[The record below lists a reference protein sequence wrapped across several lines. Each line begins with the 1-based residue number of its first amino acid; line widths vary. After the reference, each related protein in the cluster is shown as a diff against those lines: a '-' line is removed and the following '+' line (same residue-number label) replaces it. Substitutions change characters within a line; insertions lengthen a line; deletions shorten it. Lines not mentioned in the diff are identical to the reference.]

1 MTAWNPTPDRKPV
14 HGQLRFRGSG
24 FGRTPLLDAEDSA
37 GRRKTKI
44 IATLGPATS
53 SPEMLGRLI
62 DAGMNVAR
70 LNMSHGA
77 HDWVRR
83 VVKDLRAAAT
93 ARHCSVGILMDTQGP
108 AIRTGDVP
116 AALDLKPGEK
126 FTLTVRG
133 AKCVEAHSV
142 DVNYDNLVNDI
153 SVDDVVLVD
162 NGAIRMKVLAKS
174 ANRIE
179 CEVLTEGTLHSR
191 RHINLPGVRVNLPAL
206 TAKDLAQYDTRS
218 WIRHARCQTSR

>member
-1 MTAWNPTPDRKPV
+1 MKANHPLNAPT
-14 HGQLRFRGSG
+14 
-24 FGRTPLLDAEDSA
+24 
-37 GRRKTKI
+37 RKTKI

-53 SPEMLGRLI
+53 SLEMLGRLI
-62 DAGMNVAR
+62 KAGMNVAR
-70 LNMSHGA
+70 LNMSHGS

-93 ARHCSVGILMDTQGP
+93 EHHCFVGILMDTQGP
-108 AIRTGDVP
+108 AIRTGDLP
-116 AALDLKPGEK
+116 AALNLKPGEK

-162 NGAIRMKVLAKS
+162 NGAIRMKVLDKS

-179 CEVLTEGTLHSR
+179 C
-191 RHINLPGVRVNLPAL
+191 
-206 TAKDLAQYDTRS
+206 
-218 WIRHARCQTSR
+218 